1 MLSLYNPFDPPDPL
15 VAWLWFSI
23 TICLPTTF
31 TGRMSAL
38 FCTARAT
45 MNWASR

>member
-1 MLSLYNPFDPPDPL
+1 
-15 VAWLWFSI
+15 
-23 TICLPTTF
+23 LPTTF